1 MFKSKIKKGLVALLT
16 GSMVIGSMILPA
28 GAASSYTAT
37 GIFSDSTWNWG
48 TFGVV
53 AHKGDAK
60 VTDFGTYT
68 VTINSNDLEKD
79 NKVSNANAGKKSA
92 DGFIFCVDV
101 KGYAKALQD
110 QKLNINNCVKGDD
123 GKFHIDKDAT
133 SKLDIE
139 VKDVKVAVDGK
150 SMTVDQSKIIFGDIE
165 EKGNFRIELRNEYG
179 ATKEAPAIDYKKVQ
193 GEKIAVTFTIA
204 KKGAASETTKTDTTK
219 TDATTAPAAT
229 ATAAPTAD
237 STKKTGDVSL
247 AVVYGALV
255 VCAGGLVVANLRR
268 KESK

>member
-37 GIFSDSTWNWG
+37 ACFSDSTWAWQSMG
-48 TFGVV
+48 AI

-60 VTDFGTYT
+60 VTGFGTYT

-79 NKVSNANAGKKSA
+79 AKVNDLTGTKCADAN
-92 DGFIFCVDV
+92 IFCIDIP
-101 KGYAKALQD
+101 GYAKALQD
-110 QKLNINNCVKGDD
+110 EGLNINNCVKKN
-123 GKFHIDKDAT
+123 KFYEYDEDAA

-150 SMTVDQSKIIFGDIE
+150 DIAVDQSKVLFGDIE
-165 EKGNFRIELRNEYG
+165 EKGTFRIELRNEYG
-179 ATKEAPAIDYKKVQ
+179 GTGTAPAVDYKSIK

-204 KKGAASETTKTDTTK
+204 KKAAASDTTA
-219 TDATTAPAAT
+219 TDAASTDAAATAT

-247 AVVYGALV
+247 TLVYGALI

-268 KESK
+268 KENK